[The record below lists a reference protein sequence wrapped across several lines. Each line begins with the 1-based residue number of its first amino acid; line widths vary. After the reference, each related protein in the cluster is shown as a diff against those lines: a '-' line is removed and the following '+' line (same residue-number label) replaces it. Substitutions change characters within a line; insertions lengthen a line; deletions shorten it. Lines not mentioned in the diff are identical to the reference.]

1 MASEEKRLLLQAL
14 SPTLKAHGFR
24 KKDST
29 WRRTRDGFIQIINVQ
44 GSQWSRSFY
53 LNLGIYIEAIGAKA
67 TPLEFDC
74 HIRNRADNLVEDHRQ
89 YQQLL
94 DFEVSISP
102 EVRFRE
108 LNEIIEKRVIPWLDE
123 FSTDQRIRD
132 WITDGQEQ
140 DLGVVKKVF
149 EYYGMER

>member
-1 MASEEKRLLLQAL
+1 
-14 SPTLKAHGFR
+14 
-24 KKDST
+24 
-29 WRRTRDGFIQIINVQ
+29 
-44 GSQWSRSFY
+44 
-53 LNLGIYIEAIGAKA
+53 
-67 TPLEFDC
+67 
-74 HIRNRADNLVEDHRQ
+74 
-89 YQQLL
+89 
-94 DFEVSISP
+94 FEVSISP